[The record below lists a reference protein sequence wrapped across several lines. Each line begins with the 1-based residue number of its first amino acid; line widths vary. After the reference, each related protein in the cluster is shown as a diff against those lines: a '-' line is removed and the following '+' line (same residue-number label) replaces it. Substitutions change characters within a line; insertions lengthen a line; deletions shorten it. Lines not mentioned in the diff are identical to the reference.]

1 MRKDNYN
8 KKTAAISL
16 LPFLIFVG
24 IILGGGIVL
33 SNLGYDR
40 PFNQI
45 NASVA
50 LFIAIIFAIILYKG
64 NINEKLDS
72 FVKGC
77 ADEDIIIM
85 VMTCFLAGAFSF
97 VANGMGGVESVV
109 NFGLTYIPPRLITPG
124 LFLIAAF
131 MSFAIGSSSGTTAAL
146 GVIAFSI
153 GKQAGLNVPVILAAV
168 VSGAFFGDNLSVIS
182 DVSIVTSRTH
192 KIKPVERVK
201 INAIMAVISAI
212 LTTIVYYII
221 GQPSTLVEIE
231 AGTYSLINIIPYIV
245 VLIGALTGM
254 SFFVVL
260 TLGILVGGVIGIYN
274 GSLNFLT
281 WGEAI
286 FNGFEDMLTIVMLAL
301 LIGGLSRMMRE
312 QGGLQLIMSFIEK
325 FVKNRKSA
333 ELGMAAIVGLAD
345 MAVANNTAALIVT
358 GDITRQLSKDYKVDP
373 RRAATITGVFA
384 CVIQGL
390 IPYGNQILLISALAE
405 STVAPVEIIPHMWYV
420 IFLGITTLISIFIPY
435 ADKSIKDD
443 PWDWEYDAPK
453 SRINY
458 ETGEVDRAGF

>member
-1 MRKDNYN
+1 MTDKNFN
-8 KKTAAISL
+8 KKTAFISL
-16 LPFLIFVG
+16 LPFLVFVG
-24 IILGGGIVL
+24 IILGGGIIL
-33 SNLGYDR
+33 GTLGYDR

-50 LFIAIIFAIILYKG
+50 LFIAIIFAIAVYKG
-64 NINEKLDS
+64 SINEKLDS

-97 VANGMGGVESVV
+97 VANAMGGVDSVV

-124 LFLIAAF
+124 IFLIAAF

-153 GKQAGLNVPVILAAV
+153 GKQAGLNVPIILAAV

-182 DVSIVTSRTH
+182 DVSIVTARTH

-201 INAIMAVISAI
+201 INAVMAVISAI
-212 LTTIVYYII
+212 LTAIVYYII
-221 GQPSTLVEIE
+221 GKPSTIVEIE
-231 AGTYSLINIIPYIV
+231 AGTYSLFNIIPYIV
-245 VLIGALTGM
+245 VLMGALAGL

-260 TLGILVGGVIGIYN
+260 TFGILVGGAIGFIN

-286 FNGFEDMLTIVMLAL
+286 FNGFADMLTIVMLAI

-312 QGGLQLIMSFIEK
+312 QGGLKLIMSFIER
-325 FVKNRKSA
+325 FIKNKKSA

-345 MAVANNTAALIVT
+345 AAVANNTAALIVT
-358 GDITRQLSKDYKVDP
+358 SDVSRQLSKDYKVDP

-384 CVIQGL
+384 CVVQGL
-390 IPYGNQILLISALAE
+390 LPYGNQILLISALAE
-405 STVAPVEIIPHMWYV
+405 STVAPIEIVPHMWYV
-420 IFLGITTLISIFIPY
+420 IFLGITTIISIYIPY
-435 ADKSIKDD
+435 ADKSIEQD
-443 PWDWEYDAPK
+443 PWDWNYDAPK

-458 ETGEVDRAGF
+458 ETGEVDSAGF